1 MIETST
7 DRTSMLLD
15 TQVICSGKAVCAC
28 YPCRVK
34 MHTQHLPE
42 HIQLA
47 YWFKTYLMG
56 TQGLNLK
63 DVDELSCVDTVC
75 FQPSLAVSIKLH
87 T

>member
-47 YWFKTYLMG
+47 YWFKTY
-56 TQGLNLK
+56 
-63 DVDELSCVDTVC
+63 
-75 FQPSLAVSIKLH
+75 
-87 T
+87 